1 MDLTNVPERCK
12 PGLLAMNG
20 DTALAQLDGPQVI
33 VNRYLGGESIIHI
46 AEALGCHH
54 SAIYR
59 FLWRVIPDEWPHI
72 RAARAEAQYDEAV
85 ERLAG
90 RDAID
95 GCEIGRAREVARFR
109 FGELAALRREFSTKQ
124 EVRADAGAGGSL
136 ITITVAG
143 EPVADTLTGE
153 NTGRIG

>member
-1 MDLTNVPERCK
+1 MDLTNVPERCR
-12 PGLLAMNG
+12 PGLIAMNEH
-20 DTALAQLDGPQVI
+20 TVLAQLEGPQVI
-33 VNRYLGGESIIHI
+33 VARYLSGESIIQI
-46 AEALGCHH
+46 AEALGVHH

-59 FLWRVIPDEWPHI
+59 YLWRTIPDDWPHI

-90 RDAID
+90 TAVID

-124 EVRADAGAGGSL
+124 EVRASGAGGPL
-136 ITITVAG
+136 VTITVASQ
-143 EPVADTLTGE
+143 PVADAPDGE
-153 NTGRIG
+153 R